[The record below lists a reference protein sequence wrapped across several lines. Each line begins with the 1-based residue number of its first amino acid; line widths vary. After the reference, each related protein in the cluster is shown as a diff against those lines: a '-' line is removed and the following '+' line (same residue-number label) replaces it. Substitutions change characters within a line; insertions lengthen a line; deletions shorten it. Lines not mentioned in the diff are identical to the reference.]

1 MNKISPKNSFKKKY
15 SLSFILFSYFL
26 VIIALN
32 FALVCFFYFQ
42 RSAWSTERAMI
53 FVVAA
58 GALSFF
64 VIFLIFFRLVIR
76 PVSKLINICREI
88 QEGKMETKVS
98 IDSKTEI
105 GELFSVFNDML
116 KELKTSRANL
126 EEAKNIL
133 EIKVVARTQELSE
146 LINQQEKIIKQKT
159 KDLEERIKDST
170 KARAKAEEEKSTTIA
185 VISSLVD
192 GLFVFDKKNILSFA
206 NQRAQSFFNIEP
218 QEIIGKT
225 LADFKSIKNLS
236 RLYNFL
242 SGSLDPLLQQEL
254 KIGEGLTVS
263 VSVVPMHKG
272 KYNNSSQRIDNEK
285 TGTLLIVR
293 DISREKLVEKM
304 KTEFVSLTAH
314 QLRTP
319 LSAIKWALRMLL
331 DKDIGKIN
339 KEQESF
345 LERVYRSNERMIHL
359 INDLLNVARIEEGRF
374 LYQLAPI
381 QLEELVASTINSFSD
396 KIQKK
401 KTKVKLIL
409 PKEKMPM
416 VKVDAEKIGIV
427 IFNLLDNAIDYS
439 PEKGK
444 IEISFSSDGKQ
455 ITFTIKDGG
464 VGIPDSQKKR
474 IFSKF
479 FRGENVI
486 KMETEGTGL
495 GMFIAKNIIDAHQG
509 KIWFESE
516 EGKGTTFSFALPIAA

>member
-1 MNKISPKNSFKKKY
+1 
-15 SLSFILFSYFL
+15 
-26 VIIALN
+26 
-32 FALVCFFYFQ
+32 
-42 RSAWSTERAMI
+42 
-53 FVVAA
+53 
-58 GALSFF
+58 
-64 VIFLIFFRLVIR
+64 
-76 PVSKLINICREI
+76 
-88 QEGKMETKVS
+88 
-98 IDSKTEI
+98 
-105 GELFSVFNDML
+105 
-116 KELKTSRANL
+116 
-126 EEAKNIL
+126 
-133 EIKVVARTQELSE
+133 
-146 LINQQEKIIKQKT
+146 
-159 KDLEERIKDST
+159 
-170 KARAKAEEEKSTTIA
+170 
-185 VISSLVD
+185 LVD